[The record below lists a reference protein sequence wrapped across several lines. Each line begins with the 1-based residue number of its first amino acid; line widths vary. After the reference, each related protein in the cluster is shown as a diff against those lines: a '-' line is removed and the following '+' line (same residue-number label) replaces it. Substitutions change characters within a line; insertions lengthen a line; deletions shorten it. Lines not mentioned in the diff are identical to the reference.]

1 MYLLITHNDLD
12 GVGCGVVAKTMLD
25 EPLDII
31 YSSNDDVDD
40 NIINAIGKIDLYK
53 KILIT
58 DLSPRKEETIDLMQ
72 LHTRKIKLLDH
83 HKTALDLN
91 AHSFANVQIYIDD
104 HMTCGTELLY
114 LYLSDLILNKYK
126 DNPMMFVN
134 YSERRLRF
142 FVELVRKYDTWE
154 WKTETLEP
162 DKSFSKMLNDLLGLI
177 TKDEFTESMYD
188 SIMNDRTFF
197 PKRYLNLLEQEEVVR
212 NKYLDNKL
220 KNVTI
225 KEWEGYTVGFI
236 IAEKYTSELGSLIC
250 SKLDVDIAVM
260 ITENSVSLRSIDVD
274 VSAIAKERGGGGH
287 YCASGFPINKNKLFK
302 YLFAKGE

>member
-25 EPLDII
+25 EPLDIV
-31 YSSNDDVDD
+31 YSSNDDVDE
-40 NIINAIGKIDLYK
+40 NIINAIKKIDLYK

-58 DLSPRKEETIDLMQ
+58 DLSPRKEETIELMC
-72 LHTRKIKLLDH
+72 LHSRKIKLLDH

-91 AHSFANVQIYIDD
+91 THSFAKVEVYVDD

-114 LYLSDLILNKYK
+114 IYLTDLILNKYK
-126 DNPMMFVN
+126 ENPMFNVN

-162 DKSFSKMLNDLLGLI
+162 DKSFSKMLNDVLGLI

-188 SIMNDRTFF
+188 SILNDRTFF

-220 KNVTI
+220 KNVNI
-225 KEWEGYTVGFI
+225 
-236 IAEKYTSELGSLIC
+236 
-250 SKLDVDIAVM
+250 
-260 ITENSVSLRSIDVD
+260 
-274 VSAIAKERGGGGH
+274 
-287 YCASGFPINKNKLFK
+287 
-302 YLFAKGE
+302 

>member
-1 MYLLITHNDLD
+1 
-12 GVGCGVVAKTMLD
+12 MLD

-31 YSSNDDVDD
+31 YSSNDDVDE
-40 NIINAIGKIDLYK
+40 NIINAIKKIDLYK
-53 KILIT
+53 KILVT
-58 DLSPRKEETIDLMQ
+58 DLSPRKEETIELMR
-72 LHTRKIKLLDH
+72 LHSRKIKLLDH
-83 HKTALDLN
+83 HKTASYLN
-91 AHSFANVQIYIDD
+91 THSFAEVEVYVDD

-114 LYLSDLILNKYK
+114 IYLSDLILNKYK
-126 DNPMMFVN
+126 ENPMFNVN
-134 YSERRLRF
+134 YDEGRLRL

-154 WKTETLEP
+154 WKTEALES
-162 DKSFSKMLNDLLGLI
+162 DKNFSKMLNDLLGLI
-177 TKDEFTESMYD
+177 TKDEFTDSMYD
-188 SIMNDRTFF
+188 SILNNRTFF
-197 PKRYLNLLEQEEVVR
+197 PKRYINLLEQEEVVR

-225 KEWEGYTVGFI
+225 KQWEGYEVGFI

-250 SKLDVDIAVM
+250 NKLDVDIAV
-260 ITENSVSLRSIDVD
+260 IVTENSVSLRSIDVD